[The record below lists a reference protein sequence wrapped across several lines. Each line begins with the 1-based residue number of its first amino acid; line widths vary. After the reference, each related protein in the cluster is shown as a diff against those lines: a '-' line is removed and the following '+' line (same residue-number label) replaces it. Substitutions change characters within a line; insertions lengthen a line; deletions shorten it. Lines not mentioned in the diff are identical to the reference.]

1 MATPQASIHA
11 FQPQDRARLTITSEE
26 ISRYAAVTSQISKL
40 QKEEASLRVEL
51 LGLYSVGAEQ
61 ETGSPYLLNFVEQQ
75 ECRTVDWNTEAWKL
89 AEKLYGFE
97 KASRWITKA
106 EESASVTPKT
116 IEIRIEPNPSFAAGL
131 ANLAGS
137 MWFDASSSAADERF
151 GGRP

>member
-1 MATPQASIHA
+1 MATPQASTHA
-11 FQPQDRARLTITSEE
+11 FPAQDRAPRLTITSEE
-26 ISRYAAVTSQISKL
+26 ISRYAGLTSLISKL
-40 QKEEASLRVEL
+40 QKEETSLRVEL

-61 ETGSPYLLNFVEQQ
+61 GTGSPYLLKFVEQ

-97 KASRWITKA
+97 KAARWMAKA
-106 EESASVTPKT
+106 EESGSVTPT
-116 IEIRIEPNPSFAAGL
+116 TEIQIEPNPSFAAGL

-151 GGRP
+151 GG